1 MNMKEKIFV
10 DKMFAE
16 YENTQEIIDFKEEI
30 TINLQERIK
39 EFMSKGMNEDEAF
52 EKATAEL
59 GDITQIA
66 DNIGKQRKHE
76 AISQMYMATRPPIK
90 KWQAFGF
97 SICGVLTFL
106 ALIISVLIFVYYDS
120 QDMFFAP
127 LLILPVTG
135 GMFIFLGLTME
146 TRANYAMDKGRA
158 FTYGA
163 ITVIILCSI
172 WSFCNKFFSDVDL
185 LFTSIIF
192 ELIILTP
199 ALIML
204 PYMIL
209 TEKNRKKPWVLKEM
223 EHWQEFYKV
232 DPKNA
237 IKFGLISGAVG
248 FSAVILFI
256 VLGVLI
262 GFQYSWIVFII
273 LMPLEMILTA
283 ILFKK

>member
-10 DKMFAE
+10 DRLFAE

-52 EKATAEL
+52 EKTTAEL

-66 DNIGKQRKHE
+66 DNIGKQKKHE

-90 KWQAFGF
+90 KWQAAWF
-97 SICGVLTFL
+97 SICGGLSLF
-106 ALIISVLIFVYYDS
+106 ALVISTL
-120 QDMFFAP
+120 MFFFYKPSYLFLIP
-127 LLILPVTG
+127 LLILPFTG
-135 GMFIFLGLTME
+135 GIFTYLGLTVE
-146 TRANYAMDKGRA
+146 TRSNYPMAKKRA
-158 FTYGA
+158 SIYGVGAFIILIDIWQFFFTYFSYSQ
-163 ITVIILCSI
+163 IIPSI
-172 WSFCNKFFSDVDL
+172 MFSVTIL
-185 LFTSIIF
+185 LPV
-192 ELIILTP
+192 L
-199 ALIML
+199 MVL

-262 GFQYSWIVFII
+262 GFQYSWIVFVI
-273 LMPLEMILTA
+273 LMPIEMILTT